1 MEKAKKKKR
10 TFTICNVI
18 FVSLGCHLTFNF
30 FFFFSS
36 RLNMNLQQEWQYS
49 IGEQIGTKAVKQ
61 KREARKEPEKN
72 TVDYLR

>member
-1 MEKAKKKKR
+1 
-10 TFTICNVI
+10 
-18 FVSLGCHLTFNF
+18 
-30 FFFFSS
+30 
-36 RLNMNLQQEWQYS
+36 MNLQQEWQYS

>member
-18 FVSLGCHLTFNF
+18 FVSLGCHLTFN
-30 FFFFSS
+30 FFFSS